1 MRRLVAS
8 TALAL
13 ATVVA
18 FAAPA
23 SAAPDK
29 TGTAAPGAPFKW
41 AGTQATG
48 LNVGY
53 FLIDPVCSH
62 QPHQYCETVLVEF
75 NLPVT
80 DLPAPGATPQTVQ
93 VDGTGRVTIG
103 NYAPFPLSDFD
114 LVAFASDAAGT
125 KGEELDSSGELA
137 GDPEEVAVPITSTAT
152 VNPDGSVVRNESTW
166 VLLEV
171 VYFAV
176 PQSNY
181 QGTAEI
187 V

>member
-8 TALAL
+8 TALSL

-29 TGTAAPGAPFKW
+29 SGTAAPGAPFTW
-41 AGTQATG
+41 SGTAATG

-62 QPHQYCETVLVEF
+62 QPQQYCETVLVEF
-75 NLPVT
+75 KLPVT
-80 DLPAPGATPQTVQ
+80 NLPPPGPTPQTVQ
-93 VDGTGRVTIG
+93 VDGTGRASIG
-103 NYAPFPLSDFD
+103 SYAPFPLSDFD

-125 KGEELDSSGELA
+125 KGEELDQSGEAA
-137 GDPEEVAVPITSTAT
+137 GDPEQVEVTVSSTAT
-152 VNPDGSVVRNESTW
+152 VNPDGTVVRNESTW

-181 QGTAEI
+181 QGTAQ
-187 V
+187 VA

>member
-1 MRRLVAS
+1 MRRLAGS
-8 TALAL
+8 TALAFAAL
-13 ATVVA
+13 VA
-18 FAAPA
+18 LAAPA
-23 SAAPDK
+23 SAAADK

-41 AGTQATG
+41 SGTAATG

-62 QPHQYCETVLVEF
+62 QPQQYCETVLVEF

-80 DLPAPGATPQTVQ
+80 NLPPPGPTPQTVQ
-93 VDGTGRVTIG
+93 ADGTGKASIG

-114 LVAFASDAAGT
+114 LVAFASDASGT

-137 GDPEEVAVPITSTAT
+137 GDPEQVEVPVSSTAT
-152 VNPDGSVVRNESTW
+152 VNPDGTVVRNESTW

-187 V
+187 A

>member
-29 TGTAAPGAPFKW
+29 SGTAAPGAPFKW
-41 AGTQATG
+41 SGTAATG

-80 DLPAPGATPQTVQ
+80 NLPPPGPTPQTVQ
-93 VDGTGRVTIG
+93 ADGTGKASIG
-103 NYAPFPLSDFD
+103 SYAPFPLSDFD

-125 KGEELDSSGELA
+125 KGEELDTSGEPA

-176 PQSNY
+176 PQSSY

>member
-62 QPHQYCETVLVEF
+62 QPQQYCETVLVEF

-80 DLPAPGATPQTVQ
+80 NLPPPGATPQTVTA
-93 VDGTGRVTIG
+93 DGTGKVGIG
-103 NYAPFPLSDFD
+103 SYAPFPLSDFD
-114 LVAFASDAAGT
+114 LVAFASDATGT
-125 KGEELDSSGELA
+125 KGEELDSSGEPA
-137 GDPEEVAVPITSTAT
+137 GDPEQVEIPVSSTAT
-152 VNPDGSVVRNESTW
+152 VNPDGTVVRNESTW